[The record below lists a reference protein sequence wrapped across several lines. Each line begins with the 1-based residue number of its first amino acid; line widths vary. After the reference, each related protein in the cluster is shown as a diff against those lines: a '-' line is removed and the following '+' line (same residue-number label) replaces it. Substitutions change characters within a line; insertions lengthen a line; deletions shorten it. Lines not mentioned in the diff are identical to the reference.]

1 MIMKRILFVIN
12 TLGNAGAEKALIEL
26 LKKIDVKEY
35 HIDLKVLLNQGELV
49 SDIPD
54 GVHLLSNDHDEC
66 AVYGKEGR
74 SHLIRFVLKTLF
86 KRCTLLRC
94 IPYITGNMLKMLTG
108 GTFMMDKLLW
118 KPISMGVDVPSYHY
132 DLAVAFVEG
141 GSTHLVADRIDAA
154 KKVAFLHVPYE
165 TAGYSRSLDGS
176 IYSAFD
182 MICTVSDE
190 VREAFSE
197 YYPEYESK
205 VMVFH
210 NILDIQN
217 IKKKAMCE
225 EGFADRYE
233 GIRIVSVG
241 RLVRQKAY
249 DISISAMRYITDRG
263 IAARWYVL
271 GEGEERAALEKKIE
285 EAGLKEDF
293 VLMGN
298 VANPY
303 PYIAESDVFVH
314 ASRFD
319 GKSIAIQEAQVLEK
333 PIVVSDCQGNREQ
346 VENGID
352 GIICELSPEAVADA
366 VIRMISDKDSAEKMA
381 HNAYDKIERIAYA
394 KEELKSLM
402 DMIS

>member
-1 MIMKRILFVIN
+1 MTMKRILFVIN

-26 LKKIDVKEY
+26 LKKIDTDEY

-49 SDIPD
+49 ADIPN
-54 GVHLLSNDHDEC
+54 GVHLLGSKHDEC
-66 AVYGKEGR
+66 PVYGKEGR
-74 SHLIRFVLKTLF
+74 SHLIRFVFKTLF
-86 KRCTLLRC
+86 RRCTLLRC
-94 IPYITGNMLKMLTG
+94 IPYITGNMVRMLFS

-118 KPISMGVDVPSYHY
+118 KPLSMGVTMSSDHY

-141 GSTHLVADRIDAA
+141 GSTHLVADRVNAT

-165 TAGYSRSLDGS
+165 TAGYSRSLDGN
-176 IYSAFD
+176 IYSSFD

-197 YYPEYESK
+197 YYPEYKNK

-217 IKKKAMCE
+217 IKQKATCDV
-225 EGFADRYE
+225 GFNDGYE
-233 GIRIVSVG
+233 GIRIISVG

-249 DISISAMRYITDRG
+249 DVGVSAMKLIIKKG
-263 IAARWYVL
+263 IDARWYVL
-271 GEGEERAALEKKIE
+271 GEGEERNYLEKKIE
-285 EAGLKEDF
+285 ESGLEERF
-293 VLMGN
+293 ILMGN

-303 PYIAESDVFVH
+303 PYIVESDVFVH

-333 PIVVSDCQGNREQ
+333 PIIVSDCQGNREQ
-346 VENGID
+346 VTNGID
-352 GIICELSPEAVADA
+352 GIVCELTPGAVAGA
-366 VIRMISDKDSAEKMA
+366 VISILSDKEAAEKMA
-381 HNAYDKIERIAYA
+381 YNAYEKIERIAYA
-394 KEELKSLM
+394 EEELKSLI
-402 DMIS
+402 DMIN